1 MKAEVEILST
11 LSNLNCPASRKQ
23 LIEVS
28 YKTALT
34 YLKYNFRKVK
44 KILISEELTPQELAL
59 DAISSLFES
68 DEEKRFVV
76 IEEAV
81 KRWNPPINSEKEA
94 EFFLNKLIA
103 SRIEQ
108 HISLLLRQSDPF
120 FSRILD
126 KINYQIKKK
135 VLKKSNFLGNVYILP
150 SQSDKI
156 TSGVIKEE
164 DFNAIPLAI
173 FSNRENLFENI
184 FNYLKNET
192 SFAIAI
198 PLNLLIFRLKEVET
212 SLFEVSEVTSDYL
225 EKRNVDLIVES
236 ALKITLDKFEKSYIK
251 KGKFDND
258 DFSLIEKVLKDIAF
272 DLKDGG
278 VSPGLY
284 KYFVVHNSEI
294 THEIYLSRYRNTLE
308 YLFKILKQNIAIE
321 LRD

>member
-1 MKAEVEILST
+1 MKTGVEILST
-11 LSNLNCPASRKQ
+11 LSNLNCPASRRQ
-23 LIEVS
+23 LIEIS
-28 YKTALT
+28 YKIALT

-68 DEEKRFVV
+68 DEENRFVI

-81 KRWNPPINSEKEA
+81 KRWNPPIDSEKEA

-135 VLKKSNFLGNVYILP
+135 GLKKSNFLGNVFIIP
-150 SQSDKI
+150 SHSDKI
-156 TSGVIKEE
+156 TGCVIKEE
-164 DFNAIPLAI
+164 DFNALPLKI
-173 FSNRENLFENI
+173 FSCRENLFENI
-184 FNYLKNET
+184 FNHLKNET
-192 SFAIAI
+192 SFAVAI
-198 PLNLLIFRLKEVET
+198 PLNLLIFRLKEVDS
-212 SLFEVSEVTSDYL
+212 SLFEISEATSDYL
-225 EKRNVDLIVES
+225 EKRNVDSIVES
-236 ALKITLDKFEKSYIK
+236 ALKITLDKFEMSYIK

-258 DFSLIEKVLKDIAF
+258 DFSLIEKVLKDIAY

-284 KYFVVHNSEI
+284 KYFIVHNPDI
-294 THEIYLSRYRNTLE
+294 THEIYLSKYRNTLE
-308 YLFKILKQNIAIE
+308 YLFKILKQNIASE
-321 LRD
+321 LQD